1 MLSIGALLYPVLRP
15 GRAAAQVRRG
25 RQAVISGATRAGA
38 DLALVALA
46 VLACWQLRRY
56 SAVSASASG
65 PSAIDP
71 VLVLAPAL
79 ALAGGTV
86 LTLRLL
92 PAAAR
97 AVDRVS
103 AAGRGLTSAL
113 AGWQF
118 SRQPLRQGGAALLLV
133 MAVGTGTLA
142 LAQHQSWTRSA
153 ADQAAYVAGGG
164 RAGEPGRPAAG
175 RRDHNDHPGGGRAG
189 GDGGLG

>member
-1 MLSIGALLYPVLRP
+1 M
-15 GRAAAQVRRG
+15 
-25 RQAVISGATRAGA
+25 
-38 DLALVALA
+38 ALA

-56 SAVSASASG
+56 SAVSTSAGTRRSSIRCSCL
-65 PSAIDP
+65 P
-71 VLVLAPAL
+71 PAL
-79 ALAGGTV
+79 ALAAGTV

-92 PAAAR
+92 PTAAR

-118 SRQPLRQGGAALLLV
+118 SRQPLRQGGPALLLV

-153 ADQAAYVAGGG
+153 ADQAA
-164 RAGEPGRPAAG
+164 
-175 RRDHNDHPGGGRAG
+175 
-189 GDGGLG
+189 